1 MEPDDVVDAYRRRL
15 LASLQVLPGRDHD
28 EEPGSLQIFVNH
40 ECVGAME
47 CDEANHAVAS
57 ITQLRAIQTVEIRTA
72 SGRLIGSLCAQ
83 DLRMKMARLP
93 VGDHVLEISIH
104 NRVDGGSVQVEYHAA
119 KPVSKQA
126 RPNVNVKEG
135 HAKMSLASVAATRSW
150 VPQSVWSSAAIVGRA
165 GFAVAILFLVADRLS
180 DRVGSPPRTEPAASP
195 VASLPYE
202 SAVSEMAMA
211 RQEEILI
218 RVMQGQEAALRTM
231 QAQQHALARAHQAI
245 EGLTRGQSQL
255 TARVSRVSL
264 QMAQLDE
271 ATRDGR
277 AELAKFAGPAGPA
290 GLAGIDMRGK
300 VERGAKQATVTL
312 AQAMPSDLSGAI
324 PAKVTELTTLSP
336 GSFPGITESSRNLP
350 ALAPFTFW
358 VSFQDN
364 TPEKSIQDLIQEIH
378 GRTGQTSAGW
388 YHVEV
393 DLPQSQTP
401 DLFVDALKKMTIVKS
416 VTTSLKTTSVR

>member
-1 MEPDDVVDAYRRRL
+1 MEPDDDVADAYRRRL
-15 LASLQVLPGRDHD
+15 LASLQVLPGGDQD
-28 EEPGSLQIFVNH
+28 EDPGSLQIFVNH

-47 CDEANHAVAS
+47 CDEASHAVAS
-57 ITQLRAIQTVEIRTA
+57 ITQPRAIQTVEIRTA

-104 NRVDGGSVQVEYHAA
+104 NRVDGGSVQVAYHVA
-119 KPVSKQA
+119 KLVSKQV
-126 RPNVNVKEG
+126 RPNVNVTDG
-135 HAKMSLASVAATRSW
+135 HAKTSPASAIAPRSW
-150 VPQSVWSSAAIVGRA
+150 VPQFVWSSASMAGRA

-180 DRVGSPPRTEPAASP
+180 DRVASSPHSEPAAP
-195 VASLPYE
+195 LVTSLPYE
-202 SAVSEMAMA
+202 AAVSEKTMV
-211 RQEEILI
+211 RQEEMLI
-218 RVMQGQEAALRTM
+218 KVMQGQEAALRTM
-231 QAQQHALARAHQAI
+231 EDQQHALARAHQAI
-245 EGLTRGQSQL
+245 EGLTRTQSNL
-255 TARVSRVSL
+255 TARVGRVSL

-271 ATRDGR
+271 TTRVER
-277 AELAKFAGPAGPA
+277 AELA

-300 VERGAKQATVTL
+300 VERSAKQATVTL

-350 ALAPFTFW
+350 TLAPFTFW

-378 GRTGQTSAGW
+378 GRTGQPSAGW
-388 YHVEV
+388 YNVEV
-393 DLPQSQTP
+393 DLPQPQTP

>member
-1 MEPDDVVDAYRRRL
+1 MEPDDIAEAYRRRL

-28 EEPGSLQIFVNH
+28 EDPGSLQIFVNH

-47 CDEANHAVAS
+47 CDEASHAVAS
-57 ITQLRAIQTVEIRTA
+57 ITQPRAIQTVEIRTA

-104 NRVDGGSVQVEYHAA
+104 NRVDGGSVQVAYHAA
-119 KPVSKQA
+119 KFVSKEA
-126 RPNVNVKEG
+126 RPNVNVKDG
-135 HAKMSLASVAATRSW
+135 HAKMSSASAMATRSW
-150 VPQSVWSSAAIVGRA
+150 VPQPVWSSAAMVGRA
-165 GFAVAILFLVADRLS
+165 GFAIAILFLVADRLS
-180 DRVGSPPRTEPAASP
+180 DRVASSPRSEP
-195 VASLPYE
+195 VAPLVTSLPYE
-202 SAVSEMAMA
+202 AAVSEKTMA
-211 RQEEILI
+211 RQEEMLI
-218 RVMQGQEAALRTM
+218 KVMQGQEAALRTM
-231 QAQQHALARAHQAI
+231 EGQQHALARAYQAI
-245 EGLTRGQSQL
+245 EGLTRGQSHL
-255 TARVSRVSL
+255 TARVGRVAL

-271 ATRDGR
+271 TTRVER
-277 AELAKFAGPAGPA
+277 AELA

-350 ALAPFTFW
+350 TLAPFTFW

-378 GRTGQTSAGW
+378 GRTGQPSAGW
-388 YHVEV
+388 YNVEV
-393 DLPQSQTP
+393 DLPQPQTP

>member
-1 MEPDDVVDAYRRRL
+1 MEPDDIADAYRRRL

-28 EEPGSLQIFVNH
+28 EDPGSLQIFVNH

-47 CDEANHAVAS
+47 CDEASYAVAS
-57 ITQLRAIQTVEIRTA
+57 ITQPRAIQTVEIRTA

-83 DLRMKMARLP
+83 DLRLKMARLP

-104 NRVDGGSVQVEYHAA
+104 NRVDGGSVQVVYHAA
-119 KPVSKQA
+119 KLVSKQA
-126 RPNVNVKEG
+126 RPNVNVKDG
-135 HAKMSLASVAATRSW
+135 HAKISSASAMATRSW
-150 VPQSVWSSAAIVGRA
+150 VPQSVWSSAAMVGRA
-165 GFAVAILFLVADRLS
+165 GFAIAILFLVADRLS
-180 DRVGSPPRTEPAASP
+180 DRVASSPRSEPAAP
-195 VASLPYE
+195 LVTSLPYE
-202 SAVSEMAMA
+202 AAVSEKTMV
-211 RQEEILI
+211 RQEEMLI
-218 RVMQGQEAALRTM
+218 KVMQGQEAALRTM
-231 QAQQHALARAHQAI
+231 EDQQHALARAHQAI
-245 EGLTRGQSQL
+245 EGLTRTQSNL
-255 TARVSRVSL
+255 TARVGRVSL

-271 ATRDGR
+271 TTRVER
-277 AELAKFAGPAGPA
+277 AELA

-300 VERGAKQATVTL
+300 VERSAKQATVTL

-350 ALAPFTFW
+350 TLAPFTFW

-378 GRTGQTSAGW
+378 GRTGQPSAGW
-388 YHVEV
+388 YNVEV
-393 DLPQSQTP
+393 DLPQPQTP

>member
-1 MEPDDVVDAYRRRL
+1 MEPDDVADAYRRRL
-15 LASLQVLPGRDHD
+15 LASLQVVPGRDHD

-47 CDEANHAVAS
+47 CDEASHAVAS
-57 ITQLRAIQTVEIRTA
+57 ITQPRAIQTVEIRTA

-104 NRVDGGSVQVEYHAA
+104 NRVDGGSVQVAYHVA
-119 KPVSKQA
+119 KLVSKQA
-126 RPNVNVKEG
+126 RPNVKEG
-135 HAKMSLASVAATRSW
+135 YAKMSPASVAATRSG
-150 VPQSVWSSAAIVGRA
+150 VPQSVWSSAAMVGRA

-202 SAVSEMAMA
+202 AAVSEKAMA

-218 RVMQGQEAALRTM
+218 KVMQGQEAALRTM
-231 QAQQHALARAHQAI
+231 QAQQHVLARAHQAI
-245 EGLTRGQSQL
+245 EGLTQGQSHL

-271 ATRDGR
+271 TARVGR
-277 AELAKFAGPAGPA
+277 AELAGLA

-312 AQAMPSDLSGAI
+312 AQAMLSDLSGAI

-350 ALAPFTFW
+350 TLAPFTFW

-393 DLPQSQTP
+393 DLPQPQTP